1 MIPKNSDYY
10 NTSLNIVKNFIQTV
24 TIVDDKAQFTSNNTD
39 SSFDAGRIIKQFAED
54 EKICSVFKFTE
65 KEDVN
70 KIIKIAQRSDIT
82 ILDWKIELP
91 KISDDDIDP
100 DDELEEDAVQ
110 SKGFYTLEILKGII
124 SSKYNSLKLIV
135 IYTDEPA
142 FIRIVGEIKK
152 ELNGLNIKIQDGD
165 DAFSFYCN
173 NNKITLLGKEE
184 LKGKTTHLKE
194 IAKRSF
200 NYDELP
206 GAIYDEFLHF
216 THGIVAGIFLKAI
229 TSVRKN
235 TFLLLNTFH
244 RNIDA
249 AFITHKGLLP
259 IPDDAHDHIVEL
271 IGAEIKCII
280 NSGLTNEITNSL
292 IDNFIDLLDE
302 NHLLDY
308 KDKQGIQKKFSKADF
323 KLLLIDPT
331 MKNNLSNKEI
341 KGLPETLPQSIIK
354 ANDSSLN
361 QQEVDNKVN
370 NCNINFAKLTTIR
383 SRYLDFNIP
392 ILTLG
397 VIVKETTVSGL
408 DEYWICVQ
416 PKCDSVRIQED
427 ENTHCGRTFLFLSIS
442 KNDKGEII
450 ISSSEK
456 YKVSY
461 DVKKSKQ
468 FMFKPTNNG
477 MVSVPQKG
485 LDNNE
490 WFFLDSFGRRFDYI
504 CELKNDFAQSIANQ
518 FASQISR
525 VALNHSEWLRL
536 KSGQ

>member
-1 MIPKNSDYY
+1 MIPKDSDYY
-10 NTSLNIVKNFIQTV
+10 NTSLNIVKDFIQTV
-24 TIVDDKAQFTSNNTD
+24 TIVDDKAQFAPNNTA

-54 EKICSVFKFTE
+54 EKVCSVFKFTE

-91 KISDDDIDP
+91 KNSDDDMVV

-142 FIRIVGEIKK
+142 FIRITDEIKN
-152 ELNGLNIKIQDGD
+152 ELKGLNIKIQDCD

-194 IAKRSF
+194 IAERSF
-200 NYDELP
+200 NYNELP

-216 THGIVAGIFLKAI
+216 THGVVTGIFLKAI
-229 TSVRKN
+229 TSVRRS
-235 TFLLLNTFH
+235 TYLLLNTFH
-244 RNIDA
+244 RDIDA

-259 IPDDAHDHIVEL
+259 IPDDAHDHIIEL
-271 IGAEIKCII
+271 IGSEIKCVI
-280 NSGLTNEITNSL
+280 NSSLTNEITNLL

-308 KDKQGIQKKFSKADF
+308 KDIQGVPKRFSKTDF
-323 KLLLIDPT
+323 KSFLIDPT

-341 KGLPETLPQSIIK
+341 KGLPENLSKSVIK
-354 ANDSSLN
+354 ANDSSLS
-361 QQEVDNKVN
+361 QQEVDDKAN
-370 NCNINFAKLTTIR
+370 NSNIDFAKLTTIR

-397 VIVKETTVSGL
+397 VIVKGITISGL

-450 ISSSEK
+450 ISSNEK
-456 YKVSY
+456 YKVNY
-461 DVKKSKQ
+461 NVKKLKQ

-477 MVSVPQKG
+477 MVSVYQKG

-490 WFFLDSFGRRFDYI
+490 SFFLDSSGRRFDYI